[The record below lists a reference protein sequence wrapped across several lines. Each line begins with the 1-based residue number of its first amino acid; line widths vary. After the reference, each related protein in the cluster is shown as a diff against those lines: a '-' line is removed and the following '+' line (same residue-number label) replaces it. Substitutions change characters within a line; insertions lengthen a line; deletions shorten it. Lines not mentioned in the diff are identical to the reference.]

1 MALNSGFAENP
12 PPNWADLSPMLY
24 PYLQQL
30 HYPLLPNGV
39 PGNGPSGPPR
49 FPFEFNAAAAGMLGP
64 KMPFIVE
71 DDGVKDNPQIELEDK
86 ELWDQFSECINEMI
100 ITKSGR

>member
-1 MALNSGFAENP
+1 MALNSGFAEN

-30 HYPLLPNGV
+30 HYPLIPNGV
-39 PGNGPSGPPR
+39 PGSGSNGAPR
-49 FPFEFNAAAAGMLGP
+49 FPFDFNAGMMGP